1 MSLPA
6 DAVCDPLAVNAP
18 TPTRQPTT
26 GPTNG
31 YEQRAFHDM
40 LTGLPNRDRFETRL
54 RDTLALARMDRVS
67 AAIMFIDL
75 DRFRALNEQHGHA
88 AGDAVLKA
96 VATRIQRCVRGDDLV
111 ARVGGDEFAVLLLA
125 LENTTTATRLAAQ
138 IEESL
143 GLPIFVGSGSIGT
156 EPISTEP
163 TSSESVQIGA
173 SIAVAHVPEDG
184 TDMLTLLRHADAEMV
199 RIKSQ
204 RTVPAPVPV

>member
-6 DAVCDPLAVNAP
+6 DAVCAPLAVN
-18 TPTRQPTT
+18 TTTQTRQQTHVH
-26 GPTNG
+26 
-31 YEQRAFHDM
+31 EQRAFHDM

-75 DRFRALNEQHGHA
+75 DHFRGLNERYGHV

-96 VATRIQRCVRGDDLV
+96 VAARLQRCVRADDLV
-111 ARVGGDEFAVLLLA
+111 ARVGGDEFALLLLN
-125 LENTTTATRLAAQ
+125 LENTSAATRLAAQ

-143 GLPIFVGSGSIGT
+143 QLPIFVGSGSSGT
-156 EPISTEP
+156 ESKGTESTSNEF
-163 TSSESVQIGA
+163 VQVSA
-173 SIAVAHVPEDG
+173 AVAVAHVPEDG

-204 RTVPAPVPV
+204 RTELTPSPT